1 MARIDFLQ
9 GKQVPL
15 TSRVLSRVAKRKWGR
30 VTEMMQIT
38 AHAPKVAAGWAAF
51 ELLFDKSASL
61 ERKLR
66 KLAATKT
73 AMQLGC
79 LP

>member
-1 MARIDFLQ
+1 M
-9 GKQVPL
+9 
-15 TSRVLSRVAKRKWGR
+15 
-30 VTEMMQIT
+30 
-38 AHAPKVAAGWAAF
+38 
-51 ELLFDKSASL
+51 LFDKSGFL

-73 AMQLGC
+73 AMQIGC

>member
-1 MARIDFLQ
+1 M
-9 GKQVPL
+9 
-15 TSRVLSRVAKRKWGR
+15 
-30 VTEMMQIT
+30 
-38 AHAPKVAAGWAAF
+38 
-51 ELLFDKSASL
+51 LFDRSTFM

-79 LP
+79 AP

>member
-1 MARIDFLQ
+1 MARIEGLE
-9 GKQVPL
+9 GKQAPL
-15 TSRVLSRVAKRKWGR
+15 VARVLARVAKRKWGR

-38 AHAPKVAAGWAAF
+38 THVPKVAAGWAAF
-51 ELLFDKSASL
+51 EMLFDRSTFA

-73 AMQLGC
+73 AIQLRC
-79 LP
+79 AA